1 MEQKS
6 CHKFIYK
13 LHSKQLRE
21 SKWDLKLPLDIAL
34 RDYSDCIVS
43 LSDSQILRFIDELN
57 GIVDADKQAREKKSA
72 IRAEKKKPRNRQT
85 KIRINCL

>member
-57 GIVDADKQAREKKSA
+57 GIVDADKQAREKNLLLEQKRKSLE
-72 IRAEKKKPRNRQT
+72 IGKQK
-85 KIRINCL
+85 

>member
-34 RDYSDCIVS
+34 RDYSYCIVS

-57 GIVDADKQAREKKSA
+57 GIVDADKQAREKNLLLEQKRKSLE
-72 IRAEKKKPRNRQT
+72 IGKQK
-85 KIRINCL
+85 